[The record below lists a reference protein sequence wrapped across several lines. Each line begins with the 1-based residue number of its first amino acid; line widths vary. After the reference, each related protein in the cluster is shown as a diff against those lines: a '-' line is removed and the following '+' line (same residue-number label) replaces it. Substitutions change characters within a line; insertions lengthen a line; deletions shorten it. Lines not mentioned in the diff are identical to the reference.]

1 MLHTTHRTWWK
12 TLIALALT
20 AVMLFPIYWM
30 VNVSLTRRESI
41 RRGDLLPFDFTLGH
55 YATVLSEQLP
65 YLGTS
70 LVVGL
75 GTVALTLVV
84 AMPAAYAIAK
94 LALPWGNTLSFV
106 LIVAQM
112 VPAVVMSLGF
122 YSIYSR
128 LGMLNTIPG
137 LIIADS
143 TIAIPFA
150 VMLFTAFMRGI
161 PRELIQAAQLDGA
174 STWRTFRS
182 VVIPVSRNSMVTASL
197 FAFLWAWSDFIFA
210 STLNREGG
218 ELRPIT
224 MGIYNYIGAQNQ
236 EWGPMMATAVVA
248 SIPTA
253 LLLIAAQRYVAAGVT
268 AGAVKD

>member
-1 MLHTTHRTWWK
+1 MTRTRRTWWR
-12 TLIALALT
+12 TAIGLVLT

-30 VNVSLTRRESI
+30 LDVSLTPRDSI
-41 RRGDLLPFDFTLGH
+41 RDAALFPRDITLEH
-55 YATVLSEQLP
+55 YRVVLHDQLP
-65 YLGTS
+65 YLSTS
-70 LVVGL
+70 LVIGL

-84 AMPAAYAIAK
+84 AAPGAYA
-94 LALPWGNTLSFV
+94 LSRLVLPGRRGLGYL

-122 YSIYSR
+122 YTVYSR
-128 LGMLNTIPG
+128 LGVLDTVPG

-150 VMLFTAFMRGI
+150 VMLFAAFMSGL
-161 PRELIQAAQLDGA
+161 PTELLQAAQVDGA
-174 STWRTFRS
+174 SVWRTFRS
-182 VVIPVSRNSMVTASL
+182 VVMPLSRNAAVTVAL
-197 FAFLWAWSDFIFA
+197 FTFLWAWSDFVFA
-210 STLNREGG
+210 STLNRGGG

-224 MGIYNYIGAQNQ
+224 MGIYDYIGAQNQ

-253 LLLIAAQRYVAAGVT
+253 LLLVVAQRYVAAGLT
-268 AGAVKD
+268 AGALKD